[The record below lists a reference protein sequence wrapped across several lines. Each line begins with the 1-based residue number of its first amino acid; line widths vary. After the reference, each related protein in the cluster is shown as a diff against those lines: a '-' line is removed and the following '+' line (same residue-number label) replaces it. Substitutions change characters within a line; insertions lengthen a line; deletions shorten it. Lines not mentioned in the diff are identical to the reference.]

1 MRNLLKII
9 CKFFNFH
16 PCTGTLIKYE
26 LSATLQIIEHEAH
39 LYLET
44 DDGHFH

>member
-16 PCTGTLIKYE
+16 PCTAHE
-26 LSATLQIIEHEAH
+26 LSATLKIIEHEAH